1 MPPGCRRA
9 WVTEA
14 HLCSRQPLPARGRG
28 QRPALRSPSLPGTR
42 VLQAYARSAEEV
54 RQLLGDRGGRRAGG
68 GVRRE
73 ERGEGRGARG
83 GWPWVR
89 EDLFLAEQTHWP
101 WAAAGCR
108 GRRPGCR
115 ERAEHRLL
123 TARTRDTEA
132 HRASRPYRGK
142 AFPGPLMRGAAGNHE
157 TGVSEDVPRP
167 FAAGQQTERRGW
179 GLGLRTVRACRQ
191 TRPGASGPPGAP
203 PAVPEACP
211 PPRRVLAECPLHVPR
226 ANERALG
233 GCPKA
238 CGPLQGQC
246 GGCPRRHTLELDP
259 AVSREKELEGGG
271 ERSRGAIVTARNGRR
286 RGWPGTQLEWPAVTS
301 GTTHT
306 PQNARRGG
314 ATICPAGDPP

>member
-54 RQLLGDRGGRRAGG
+54 RQLLRDRGGRRAGG

-89 EDLFLAEQTHWP
+89 EDPFTAEQTRWP

-115 ERAEHRLL
+115 EQAEHRLL
-123 TARTRDTEA
+123 TARTRNGGSPRLTSLP
-132 HRASRPYRGK
+132 RKGISRTPHARSSRK
-142 AFPGPLMRGAAGNHE
+142 
-157 TGVSEDVPRP
+157 PRNGR
-167 FAAGQQTERRGW
+167 FRR
-179 GLGLRTVRACRQ
+179 
-191 TRPGASGPPGAP
+191 
-203 PAVPEACP
+203 
-211 PPRRVLAECPLHVPR
+211 
-226 ANERALG
+226 
-233 GCPKA
+233 CPKA
-238 CGPLQGQC
+238 LRSWTANRAQRLGAGVADRLGLQA
-246 GGCPRRHTLELDP
+246 DP
-259 AVSREKELEGGG
+259 A
-271 ERSRGAIVTARNGRR
+271 RG
-286 RGWPGTQLEWPAVTS
+286 QWPARS
-301 GTTHT
+301 SS
-306 PQNARRGG
+306 RSS
-314 ATICPAGDPP
+314 

>member
-9 WVTEA
+9 WVTEV

-54 RQLLGDRGGRRAGG
+54 RQLLRDRGGRRAGG

-83 GWPWVR
+83 GWPWVH

-167 FAAGQQTERRGW
+167 FAAGQQTECRGW
-179 GLGLRTVRACRQ
+179 GLGLRNVRACRQ

-203 PAVPEACP
+203 PPAVPEACP
-211 PPRRVLAECPLHVPR
+211 SPRRVLAECPLHVPCMSPELTKEPSEGAPR
-226 ANERALG
+226 PVVLSRDSAG
-233 GCPKA
+233 GVH
-238 CGPLQGQC
+238 
-246 GGCPRRHTLELDP
+246 GG
-259 AVSREKELEGGG
+259 
-271 ERSRGAIVTARNGRR
+271 
-286 RGWPGTQLEWPAVTS
+286 
-301 GTTHT
+301 T
-306 PQNARRGG
+306 P
-314 ATICPAGDPP
+314 